1 MLDTSVINHP
11 QLIDGLCKLS
21 FAETCNSRIEI
32 HKAKGFRILC
42 RAVHANLYA
51 RRTHNKVMRSYESN
65 TRTPKE
71 ELLRKIA
78 EVLDV
83 NYRSLYEPT
92 LYAAEDV
99 MYTLFELDEHY
110 PGTRLYEV
118 TDTTDPD
125 FPEKHMA
132 VSFRYRLLDDFLKEW
147 QLRKKQ
153 LRDGEITKEEYLEWK
168 LNWPQTADGCGRYEP
183 KKKWRKE

>member
-1 MLDTSVINHP
+1 MAVGD
-11 QLIDGLCKLS
+11 
-21 FAETCNSRIEI
+21 RIKRARNLRGMTQKELGI
-32 HKAKGFRILC
+32 AIGFEEKSADIRI
-42 RAVHANLYA
+42 AQ
-51 RRTHNKVMRSYESN
+51 YESN

-132 VSFRYRLLDDFLKEW
+132 VSFRYRLLDEFLKEW
-147 QLRKKQ
+147 QLRKKPGGRDHQGRVSGMEAQ
-153 LRDGEITKEEYLEWK
+153 LASDRRRLRPVRAEEK
-168 LNWPQTADGCGRYEP
+168 VA
-183 KKKWRKE
+183 

>member
-1 MLDTSVINHP
+1 MAVGD
-11 QLIDGLCKLS
+11 
-21 FAETCNSRIEI
+21 RIKRARNLRGMTQKELGI
-32 HKAKGFRILC
+32 AIGFEEKSADIRI
-42 RAVHANLYA
+42 AQ
-51 RRTHNKVMRSYESN
+51 YESN

-153 LRDGEITKEEYLEWK
+153 LREGEITKEATSLTF
-168 LNWPQTADGCGRYEP
+168 LTVIANRLLCCLSTNRSGRCVIRCNRVI
-183 KKKWRKE
+183 KASLL

>member
-1 MLDTSVINHP
+1 MAVGD
-11 QLIDGLCKLS
+11 
-21 FAETCNSRIEI
+21 RIKRVRNFRGMTQKEL
-32 HKAKGFRILC
+32 GFDEKSADIRI
-42 RAVHANLYA
+42 AQ
-51 RRTHNKVMRSYESN
+51 YESN

-71 ELLRKIA
+71 DLLRKIA

-92 LYAAEDV
+92 LYAAEEI

-110 PGTRLYEV
+110 PGTRIYEV

-132 VSFRYRLLDDFLKEW
+132 VSFRYRLLDEFLKEW

-153 LRDGEITKEEYLEWK
+153 LASSEITKEECKQPLS
-168 LNWPQTADGCGRYEP
+168 ADSRAAFPGQSGPY
-183 KKKWRKE
+183 

>member
-1 MLDTSVINHP
+1 MAVGD
-11 QLIDGLCKLS
+11 
-21 FAETCNSRIEI
+21 RIKRVRNFRGMTQKELGI
-32 HKAKGFRILC
+32 AVGFDEKSADIRI
-42 RAVHANLYA
+42 AQ
-51 RRTHNKVMRSYESN
+51 YESN

-71 ELLRKIA
+71 DLLRKIA

-92 LYAAEDV
+92 LYAAEDI

-110 PGTRLYEV
+110 PGTRIYEV

-132 VSFRYRLLDDFLKEW
+132 VSFRYRLLDEFLREW

-153 LRDGEITKEEYLEWK
+153 LSSGEIGKEEYQEWK
-168 LNWPQTADGCGRYEP
+168 LNWPQTADDCGKHTPSKQWQKYLT
-183 KKKWRKE
+183 KTKEEF

>member
-1 MLDTSVINHP
+1 M
-11 QLIDGLCKLS
+11 LS
-21 FAETCNSRIEI
+21 FRI
-32 HKAKGFRILC
+32 AQ
-42 RAVHANLYA
+42 
-51 RRTHNKVMRSYESN
+51 YESN

-153 LRDGEITKEEYLEWK
+153 LREGEITKEEYLEWK

-183 KKKWRKE
+183 EKKWRKE